1 MYRSTVCRAVSA
13 VAAAVIFAACG
24 DSTTGPQDGDVS
36 ASVAAAATVDV
47 ATVAGDAASEDVQLF
62 KLNAGAFGFA
72 QLSDY
77 ERFER
82 WNGCP
87 YDATAK
93 RFICEPKTR
102 GGFVHTRSYA
112 FLDQA
117 GVAQTSYSAAT
128 TAQANFR
135 SSLSGT
141 ISRNRWSGTM
151 SRERDVTL
159 SGLFGDNAS
168 VTINGR
174 SATEKQRTRF
184 EREAATA
191 GSVDRTYDLDATLAI
206 TNVVVGAAR
215 LPDTWPASG
224 TITRNYSL
232 TRVDVANGTRATTR
246 TSVVTFNGTQFVP
259 LVVNGTEFTLDLATG
274 TVVRK

>member
-1 MYRSTVCRAVSA
+1 MSRSAARRAASALA
-13 VAAAVIFAACG
+13 VAVTFAACG
-24 DSTTGPQDGDVS
+24 DASTGPDEGDVS
-36 ASVAAAATVDV
+36 ASVAAAATVDA

-72 QLSDY
+72 QLADY

-82 WNGCP
+82 WNACP
-87 YDATAK
+87 YDATAR
-93 RFICEPKTR
+93 RFVCEPKTR
-102 GGFVHTRSYA
+102 GGFVHARSYA

-117 GVAQTSYSAAT
+117 GVSQTSYSATT

-141 ISRNRWSGTM
+141 ITRNRWSGTM

-159 SGLFGDNAS
+159 SGLVGDNAN
-168 VTINGR
+168 VTINGS
-174 SATEKQRTRF
+174 SATERQRTRF
-184 EREAATA
+184 ERDAATA
-191 GSVDRTYDLDATLAI
+191 GSADRTYDLDASLAI
-206 TNVVVGAAR
+206 TNVVVTAAR
-215 LPDTWPASG
+215 LPDSWPASG

-232 TRVDVANGTRATTR
+232 TRVDVTNGTRTTTR
-246 TSVVTFNGTQFVP
+246 TAVVTFNGTQFVP